1 MISSW
6 KEYKDTL
13 IKKLI
18 PPQNDAWGIFTPQGK
33 ILVNYSDDKRMIKS
47 GDEDQLFENVEEYGY
62 DFILTSHGG
71 LKGTSKVSLYNTMI
85 VTLFI
90 VSP

>member
-1 MISSW
+1 
-6 KEYKDTL
+6 
-13 IKKLI
+13 
-18 PPQNDAWGIFTPQGK
+18 
-33 ILVNYSDDKRMIKS
+33 MIKS